1 MKKKEIGIG
10 LCGYGAMGR
19 THAYA
24 LAALPYYYDVL
35 PFSARIVAVHT
46 AHAASVQAA
55 AQALSCRAAATLE
68 ELLCD
73 PAVDVVDICTPNH
86 THFSVAK
93 EALAAKKA
101 IYMEKPLCVG
111 AAQAR
116 ELAALATQSGACTQ
130 VVFNNRY
137 LSAVLRA
144 KELIEGGR
152 LGRLLSFH
160 FAYRHQ
166 SAVDPRRT
174 PTWKQDAACGG
185 GVLRDLG
192 PHILD
197 LCVYLC
203 GPVARAANGGFDL
216 CGRGQIGCP
225 THLDA
230 QGRPWQTN
238 ADEAFY
244 GILRLANGASGT
256 IEVSK
261 LATGEDD
268 GLTFAIYGTK
278 GAVRFDLMQLDYLE
292 FFDAQA
298 LKTPQS
304 AAAAGFVRIPCA
316 SRYPAP
322 AAAFPGGAAPG
333 GWLRGHVGA
342 MYAFLTAY
350 AAGEESGAPFSHGAY
365 IEELI
370 EALYQ
375 SDGGVNAA
383 KS

>member
-1 MKKKEIGIG
+1 MKKEIGIG

-24 LAALPYYYDVL
+24 LAALPYYYDAL

-46 AHAASVQAA
+46 AHAASAQTA
-55 AQALSCRAAATLE
+55 AQTLSCRAAPTLR

-73 PAVDVVDICTPNH
+73 PAVDIVDICTPNH

-116 ELAALATQSGACTQ
+116 ELAALAKESGVCTQ
-130 VVFNNRY
+130 VIFNNRY

-144 KELIEGGR
+144 KELIDAGG

-166 SAVDPRRT
+166 SAVDPRRI

-203 GPVARAANGGFDL
+203 GPVARAEDGSFDL

-230 QGRPWQTN
+230 QGHPWQTN

-244 GILRLANGASGT
+244 GILRLENGASGT
-256 IEVSK
+256 IEASK
-261 LATGEDD
+261 IATGEDD

-292 FFDAQA
+292 FFDAQT
-298 LKTPQS
+298 LKTPQY
-304 AAAAGFVRIPCA
+304 AAAGFVRIPCA

-322 AAAFPGGAAPG
+322 AAAFPGGAAPA

-342 MYAFLTAY
+342 MHAFLAAY

-375 SDGGVNAA
+375 SDGGVNAV
-383 KS
+383 KP

>member
-46 AHAASVQAA
+46 AHADSAQTA

-144 KELIEGGR
+144 KELIDGGR
-152 LGRLLSFH
+152 LGRLLSY
-160 FAYRHQ
+160 AAPSR
-166 SAVDPRRT
+166 VRRT
-174 PTWKQDAACGG
+174 AA
-185 GVLRDLG
+185 
-192 PHILD
+192 
-197 LCVYLC
+197 
-203 GPVARAANGGFDL
+203 
-216 CGRGQIGCP
+216 
-225 THLDA
+225 
-230 QGRPWQTN
+230 
-238 ADEAFY
+238 
-244 GILRLANGASGT
+244 
-256 IEVSK
+256 
-261 LATGEDD
+261 
-268 GLTFAIYGTK
+268 LTY
-278 GAVRFDLMQLDYLE
+278 
-292 FFDAQA
+292 
-298 LKTPQS
+298 
-304 AAAAGFVRIPCA
+304 AAAGRSAARHILMRRGALGKQMPTKRFTAFCA
-316 SRYPAP
+316 LQTGR
-322 AAAFPGGAAPG
+322 AAP
-333 GWLRGHVGA
+333 
-342 MYAFLTAY
+342 
-350 AAGEESGAPFSHGAY
+350 
-365 IEELI
+365 
-370 EALYQ
+370 
-375 SDGGVNAA
+375 
-383 KS
+383 

>member
-46 AHAASVQAA
+46 AHADSAQTA

-144 KELIEGGR
+144 KELIDGGR

-225 THLDA
+225 THPDA

-261 LATGEDD
+261 LAMGEDD

-304 AAAAGFVRIPCA
+304 AAAAGFVRIPCV

-342 MYAFLTAY
+342 MHAFLTAY

>member
-46 AHAASVQAA
+46 AHADSAQTA

-116 ELAALATQSGACTQ
+116 ELAALAKQSNVCTQ

-144 KELIEGGR
+144 KELIDGDR

-174 PTWKQDAACGG
+174 PTWKQDAAAACCA
-185 GVLRDLG
+185 
-192 PHILD
+192 IS
-197 LCVYLC
+197 
-203 GPVARAANGGFDL
+203 ARIF
-216 CGRGQIGCP
+216 
-225 THLDA
+225 
-230 QGRPWQTN
+230 W
-238 ADEAFY
+238 
-244 GILRLANGASGT
+244 
-256 IEVSK
+256 
-261 LATGEDD
+261 
-268 GLTFAIYGTK
+268 TFACIY
-278 GAVRFDLMQLDYLE
+278 AAPSRVRRT
-292 FFDAQA
+292 AA
-298 LKTPQS
+298 LTY
-304 AAAAGFVRIPCA
+304 AAAGRSAARHILMHRGALGKQMPTKRFTAFCA
-316 SRYPAP
+316 LQTGR
-322 AAAFPGGAAPG
+322 AAP
-333 GWLRGHVGA
+333 
-342 MYAFLTAY
+342 
-350 AAGEESGAPFSHGAY
+350 
-365 IEELI
+365 
-370 EALYQ
+370 
-375 SDGGVNAA
+375 
-383 KS
+383 

>member
-46 AHAASVQAA
+46 AHADSAQAA

-144 KELIEGGR
+144 KELIDAGR

-225 THLDA
+225 THPDA

-304 AAAAGFVRIPCA
+304 AAAAGFVRIPCV

-342 MYAFLTAY
+342 MHAFLTAY

>member
-144 KELIEGGR
+144 KELIGGA
-152 LGRLLSFH
+152 GS
-160 FAYRHQ
+160 
-166 SAVDPRRT
+166 
-174 PTWKQDAACGG
+174 GG
-185 GVLRDLG
+185 CFLFIL
-192 PHILD
+192 HIAIKA
-197 LCVYLC
+197 
-203 GPVARAANGGFDL
+203 PSTRAAPPPGS
-216 CGRGQIGCP
+216 RMR
-225 THLDA
+225 H
-230 QGRPWQTN
+230 
-238 ADEAFY
+238 
-244 GILRLANGASGT
+244 
-256 IEVSK
+256 
-261 LATGEDD
+261 
-268 GLTFAIYGTK
+268 
-278 GAVRFDLMQLDYLE
+278 
-292 FFDAQA
+292 
-298 LKTPQS
+298 
-304 AAAAGFVRIPCA
+304 AAAACCAISARIFWTFAWLYAAPSRVRRTA
-316 SRYPAP
+316 ALTY
-322 AAAFPGGAAPG
+322 AAAGRSAARHILMRRGALGKQMPTKRFTAFCALQTGRAAP
-333 GWLRGHVGA
+333 
-342 MYAFLTAY
+342 
-350 AAGEESGAPFSHGAY
+350 
-365 IEELI
+365 
-370 EALYQ
+370 
-375 SDGGVNAA
+375 
-383 KS
+383 

>member
-46 AHAASVQAA
+46 AHADSAQTA

-116 ELAALATQSGACTQ
+116 ELAALAKQSNVCTQ

-144 KELIEGGR
+144 KELIEGG
-152 LGRLLSFH
+152 
-160 FAYRHQ
+160 Q
-166 SAVDPRRT
+166 
-174 PTWKQDAACGG
+174 
-185 GVLRDLG
+185 
-192 PHILD
+192 
-197 LCVYLC
+197 
-203 GPVARAANGGFDL
+203 ARAA
-216 CGRGQIGCP
+216 
-225 THLDA
+225 
-230 QGRPWQTN
+230 
-238 ADEAFY
+238 AFFSFC
-244 GILRLANGASGT
+244 ISP
-256 IEVSK
+256 SK
-261 LATGEDD
+261 
-268 GLTFAIYGTK
+268 
-278 GAVRFDLMQLDYLE
+278 R
-292 FFDAQA
+292 
-298 LKTPQS
+298 
-304 AAAAGFVRIPCA
+304 R
-316 SRYPAP
+316 RPAP
-322 AAAFPGGAAPG
+322 HPHLEAGCGVRRRCAARSRPAYSGP
-333 GWLRGHVGA
+333 LRVFMRPRRA
-342 MYAFLTAY
+342 C
-350 AAGEESGAPFSHGAY
+350 GERR
-365 IEELI
+365 L
-370 EALYQ
+370 
-375 SDGGVNAA
+375 
-383 KS
+383 

>member
-116 ELAALATQSGACTQ
+116 ELAALAKQSNVCTQ

-144 KELIEGGR
+144 KELIGGGR

-174 PTWKQDAACGG
+174 PTWKQDAACG

-261 LATGEDD
+261 LAMGEDD

-304 AAAAGFVRIPCA
+304 AAAAGFVRIPCV

-342 MYAFLTAY
+342 MHAFLTAY

>member
-1 MKKKEIGIG
+1 M
-10 LCGYGAMGR
+10 
-19 THAYA
+19 
-24 LAALPYYYDVL
+24 
-35 PFSARIVAVHT
+35 
-46 AHAASVQAA
+46 
-55 AQALSCRAAATLE
+55 
-68 ELLCD
+68 
-73 PAVDVVDICTPNH
+73 
-86 THFSVAK
+86 
-93 EALAAKKA
+93 
-101 IYMEKPLCVG
+101 
-111 AAQAR
+111 
-116 ELAALATQSGACTQ
+116 
-130 VVFNNRY
+130 
-137 LSAVLRA
+137 RA
-144 KELIEGGR
+144 KELIDGGR

-225 THLDA
+225 THPDA

-256 IEVSK
+256 IAVSK

-278 GAVRFDLMQLDYLE
+278 GAVRVDLMQLDYLE

-304 AAAAGFVRIPCA
+304 AAAAGFVRIPCV

-342 MYAFLTAY
+342 MHAFLTAY

>member
-46 AHAASVQAA
+46 AHADSAQTA

-116 ELAALATQSGACTQ
+116 ELAALAKQSNVCTQ

-144 KELIEGGR
+144 KELIDGDR

-192 PHILD
+192 GLKRLLD
-197 LCVYLC
+197 TV
-203 GPVARAANGGFDL
+203 GADGG
-216 CGRGQIGCP
+216 RS
-225 THLDA
+225 
-230 QGRPWQTN
+230 
-238 ADEAFY
+238 
-244 GILRLANGASGT
+244 GA
-256 IEVSK
+256 
-261 LATGEDD
+261 GEGSDD
-268 GLTFAIYGTK
+268 GTEP
-278 GAVRFDLMQLDYLE
+278 DLP
-292 FFDAQA
+292 A
-298 LKTPQS
+298 LR
-304 AAAAGFVRIPCA
+304 AEIARRYAGFVGDPA
-316 SRYPAP
+316 SA
-322 AAAFPGGAAPG
+322 
-333 GWLRGHVGA
+333 
-342 MYAFLTAY
+342 
-350 AAGEESGAPFSHGAY
+350 
-365 IEELI
+365 
-370 EALYQ
+370 
-375 SDGGVNAA
+375 
-383 KS
+383 